1 MHVEEEVELL
11 IQWLIHQLLTE
22 LLSVEYTR
30 VQNFRRVVPFS
41 VEVTGG
47 QGAAVIS
54 INHTVHIEHR
64 HKVKLEFLAKKLSYF
79 FLLLCLWE

>member
-11 IQWLIHQLLTE
+11 IQGLVHQLLAE
-22 LLSVEYTR
+22 LLRVEYTR
-30 VQNFRRVVPFS
+30 VQNFGGVVPFS
-41 VEVTGG
+41 VEVTGC
-47 QGAAVIS
+47 QGAAVVS

-79 FLLLCLWE
+79 FLLL